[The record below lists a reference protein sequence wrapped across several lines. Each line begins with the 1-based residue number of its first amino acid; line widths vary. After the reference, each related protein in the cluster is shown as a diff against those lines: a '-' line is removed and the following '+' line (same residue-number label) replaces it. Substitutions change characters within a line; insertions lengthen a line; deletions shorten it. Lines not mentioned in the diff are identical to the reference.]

1 MARHTWFAVLLLTLA
16 VNARGDDPCAA
27 EKTRLCPNPS
37 DNAALL
43 RCLRSNQA
51 KLSQACTSDLDQLL
65 AKALEVGA
73 GCEGDVGKLCREVEP
88 GDGRI
93 ALCLQSQESDLSQS
107 CQQALSRWR
116 NLKMELGVVCRGDV
130 GRLCPGLPEG
140 DGRILACLRS
150 HEKDLTSD
158 CRSAVRKL

>member
-1 MARHTWFAVLLLTLA
+1 LARHTWLAVLLLTLA

-27 EKTRLCPNPS
+27 EQARLCPNPS
-37 DNAALL
+37 DSAALL
-43 RCLRSNQA
+43 RCLRSNKA
-51 KLSQACTSDLDQLL
+51 RLSEACTSDLDRL
-65 AKALEVGA
+65 AIKALEVGA
-73 GCEGDVGKLCREVEP
+73 GCEGDVYSKCREVQP
-88 GDGRI
+88 GEGRI
-93 ALCLQSQESDLSQS
+93 ALCLQSQESDLSSS

-116 NLKMELGVVCRGDV
+116 NLKMELGVVCRGDA

-140 DGRILACLRS
+140 DGRILACLKS